1 MMKIYIPA
9 DTTACALGADK
20 VAAEVVLQAQSRG
33 LDVEVKRN
41 GSRGAFWLEPL
52 LEIEAGEDRY
62 AFGPMHPRDVA
73 GLFEAGLHESSTHPL
88 FLGQGDRH

>member
-1 MMKIYIPA
+1 MVKIYIPA

-20 VAAEVVLQAQSRG
+20 VAAEVLLQAQKRG

-52 LEIEAGEDRY
+52 LEVESGEDRI
-62 AFGPMHPRDVA
+62 AFGPVCPDDVA
-73 GLFEAGLHESSTHPL
+73 GLFEAGLHDSAEHP
-88 FLGQGDRH
+88 